1 MAVAT
6 LNYPLN
12 LQFAAKWAGIFGS
25 VRGLAIA
32 KSRAASVKLGPA
44 TGQSRHLSVAEQWLR
59 LSGVVSGAIRGAHT
73 ASQLQVA
80 ATQQLDLAQYGL
92 STMVDELAAV
102 MALPGRRD
110 KKASVHILETAP
122 TRAGKQAL
130 AA

>member
-1 MAVAT
+1 M
-6 LNYPLN
+6 
-12 LQFAAKWAGIFGS
+12 FGS

-44 TGQSRHLSVAEQWLR
+44 TDQSRRLSVAEQWLL
-59 LSGVVSGAIRGAHT
+59 LSGVVSSAIRSAHS

-110 KKASVHILETAP
+110 KKASVHVLETAP
-122 TRAGKQAL
+122 TRTGKQAL